1 MKTSKRAL
9 KYCANYNCGKCL
21 GVIITRKLN
30 QFIDLDLADKRCK
43 LELGYLD
50 RKVMDDK
57 LGYYIDEALRLNRLN
72 RK

>member
-9 KYCANYNCGKCL
+9 KYCANYNYGKCL

-43 LELGYLD
+43 LELGENCI
-50 RKVMDDK
+50 
-57 LGYYIDEALRLNRLN
+57 YYDSTVKND
-72 RK
+72 